1 MADTAEVDLRET
13 VLSNSSFGPSEIR
26 QLSES
31 VSADF
36 SCFAILRDAVA
47 ELEVR
52 EERSPATAV
61 RLGVCYY
68 LLGHFDRALETLSNS
83 DGGALAHFFM
93 GKTYFAQ
100 GNYRQA
106 IDCYEAAQGAGYDA
120 DACVLG
126 KAEALRYAGEPESG
140 MSLLDG
146 LFGPVEQTAEYLYQR
161 AATVAALRGNVEEQ
175 VALYERALEADP
187 SHPGVL
193 FGLAL
198 ENDRCGNDELALNYY
213 RRAADGFPSHV
224 GVLLNLGV
232 LSEDNQ
238 DFESAQQCY
247 NRILEVQPTHSKAM
261 MYLKDAVASD
271 DQFFDL
277 EAEKASDRLAQVLNV
292 PVTDFELSVRSR
304 NCLQKMG
311 IMTLGD
317 LARTTEQTLLSS
329 KNFGETSLVEINEML
344 NSKGLELGQF
354 AEEGMEAE
362 PEVDISHLPPDQQTI
377 LDRPISDLNLSV
389 RARKC
394 MVRLRMN
401 TIGELIRR
409 TGDDLLESKNF
420 GVTSLNEVREKLIL
434 FDLKLRGD

>member
-1 MADTAEVDLRET
+1 
-13 VLSNSSFGPSEIR
+13 
-26 QLSES
+26 
-31 VSADF
+31 
-36 SCFAILRDAVA
+36 
-47 ELEVR
+47 
-52 EERSPATAV
+52 
-61 RLGVCYY
+61 LGVCYY
-68 LLGHFDRALETLSNS
+68 LLGRFDKALETLSNS

-100 GNYRQA
+100 DNYRQA
-106 IDCYEAAQGAGYDA
+106 IECYEAAQGAGYDA
-120 DACVLG
+120 DTCVLG
-126 KAEALRYAGEPESG
+126 KSEALRYAGESESA
-140 MSLLDG
+140 MTLLDG

-161 AATVAALRGNVEEQ
+161 AATVASLRGNVEEQ

-187 SHPGVL
+187 NHPGVL

-198 ENDRCGNDELALNYY
+198 ENDRSGNDELALNYY

-224 GVLLNLGV
+224 GVLLNLGI
-232 LSEDNQ
+232 LYEDSQN
-238 DFESAQQCY
+238 FEAAQQCY
-247 NRILEVQPTHSKAM
+247 NRILEVHPTHNKAT

-271 DQFFDL
+271 DQYFDL

-329 KNFGETSLVEINEML
+329 KNFGETSLVEINDML
-344 NSKGLELGQF
+344 SSKGLELGQF
-354 AEEGMEAE
+354 ADEGLDAE
-362 PEVDISHLPPDQQTI
+362 PEVDLSHLPPDQQTI

-420 GVTSLNEVREKLIL
+420 GVTSLNEVREKLTL